1 MEKNMNLGST
11 KRDVNTKQRILEI
24 AINLFAEKDYSSVSI
39 REIAKEVG
47 IKGSSIYNHFK
58 SKEDIIDAI
67 LDYHMEASNSVF
79 DGYFE
84 MPKISYEAEHM
95 SLEVILLSSMLT
107 SMKFMELPNMD
118 KIFKILSKEQLNND
132 KIRSFFLQ
140 EYIIKPR
147 EELEK
152 VFEELIK
159 KNMVKY
165 IDSKQLAAEFHSY
178 VIYKFYENYMLRR
191 DKELDFEAM
200 KEDFGN
206 HIKFFG
212 DAIKRKKNK
221 EVEAN

>member
-1 MEKNMNLGST
+1 MNLENS
-11 KRDVNTKQRILEI
+11 KRDVNTKQKILDI
-24 AINLFAEKDYSSVSI
+24 AINLFAEKDFNSVSI
-39 REIAKEVG
+39 REIAEAVG
-47 IKGSSIYNHFK
+47 IKGSSIYNHFH
-58 SKEDIIDAI
+58 SKEDILDAV
-67 LDYHMEASNSVF
+67 LGYHMEASNSVF
-79 DGYFE
+79 DDYFA
-84 MPKISYEAEHM
+84 MPKICYEAEHM
-95 SLEVILLSSMLT
+95 SIEFILLSSMLT

-132 KIRSFFLQ
+132 KIRNFFLQ

-165 IDSKQLAAEFHSY
+165 IDSKQLATEFHAY
-178 VIYKFYENYMLRR
+178 VIYKFYENFMLRR

-206 HIKFFG
+206 HIKFFS
-212 DAIKRKKNK
+212 DAIKK
-221 EVEAN
+221 EIK